1 MNIAERLW
9 GRSQTTALQKLD
21 RKRFSSDEEYLLAAA
36 KLDMEHRSPEFQA
49 AYNRVSH
56 EFKRQQE
63 AERRKQEDAEWDR
76 LMKTTKLDEER
87 QKHAMERASEAV
99 ARDLAARR
107 IFAKDV
113 AKKTDEYRKQFE
125 EEELRSKV
133 AGIMMN
139 NSFRQSFTSLDEE

>member
-49 AYNRVSH
+49 SYKRVSH

-63 AERRKQEDAEWDR
+63 EERRKQEDAEWDR

-113 AKKTDEYRKQFE
+113 AKKTDEYRAQFE
-125 EEELRSKV
+125 EEELKSKV
-133 AGIMMN
+133 AGIVMN
-139 NSFRQSFTSLDEE
+139 NAFRQSFTGLDEE